1 LTDLRRNIL
10 KTIRVGIVVGTLF
23 GTGLVGVSFALYFIA
38 QIFLNRWEVQV
49 AVVAIPPLWFLG
61 YIGAGVAAGLQ
72 TKRVAAG
79 VVAGVWGGFVGMALV
94 LMVIVLK
101 HGGLVP
107 FFGSSDPMAQYA
119 FIVAC
124 ACVVGAVAGTV
135 GSASVYFY
143 GCSYREEPQSTLP
156 DRSSEDIENERKGP
170 SHCDCKDQF

>member
-1 LTDLRRNIL
+1 
-10 KTIRVGIVVGTLF
+10 
-23 GTGLVGVSFALYFIA
+23 
-38 QIFLNRWEVQV
+38 
-49 AVVAIPPLWFLG
+49 
-61 YIGAGVAAGLQ
+61 
-72 TKRVAAG
+72 
-79 VVAGVWGGFVGMALV
+79 V

-107 FFGSSDPMAQYA
+107 FFRSSDPMAQYA